1 MSNIL
6 FLPTPAHGHVNP
18 TLAVA
23 AQLVQRGH
31 RVVYLLPASFQAA
44 VAATGAEL
52 VEIEADIDVSPP
64 AGEQLPI
71 ALLLGRL
78 LRTAEKA
85 AAPLA
90 ALYEDLKPDLIVG
103 EAMSLWAGLLAES
116 RGTPAVNLSPS
127 YVMGPNS
134 PFRER
139 MGAMRQAGGPPQVDL
154 SQVGRIAASYGV
166 ELGPDPMAL
175 FWRETPLTIAFMPA
189 AFHPGSDRFGDTV
202 HFVGPALGRT
212 ENDDITLPDGP
223 LVYISLGTVFN
234 ERAQFFAD
242 AITAFG
248 DGPLPVVINHGSRLS
263 AADFPDAPANVT
275 LAPHVPQ
282 LQVLDRAAVFV
293 THGGMGSTQEGIAAG
308 VPLVVVPQM
317 IEQELTA
324 ERVAELGIGVR
335 LNPDD
340 VTPATLAAAVE
351 EVTGDPSYR
360 AAAEKMGAASRAAGG
375 APAAADLIERAL
387 G

>member
-1 MSNIL
+1 VSTVL

-31 RVVYLLPASFQAA
+31 RVIYLLPPSFQEA

-52 VEIEADIDVSPP
+52 VEVEADIDVSPP
-64 AGEQLPI
+64 AGGPPPI
-71 ALLLGRL
+71 ALMLGRL
-78 LRTAEKA
+78 LGFADKA

-103 EAMSLWAGLLAES
+103 ESMSLWAGLLAQG
-116 RGTPAVNLSPS
+116 RGTPAVNLSAS

-139 MGAMRQAGGPPQVDL
+139 MTAMAQAAGPQVDL
-154 SQVGRIAASYGV
+154 PALGRIAASYGV

-175 FWRETPLTIAFMPA
+175 FWREVPLTIAFMPA
-189 AFHPGSDRFGDTV
+189 AFHPGSEQFDDRV
-202 HFVGPALGRT
+202 RFVGPALGRT
-212 ENDDITLPDGP
+212 ETHDVALPDGP
-223 LVYISLGTVFN
+223 LLYISLGTVFN
-234 ERAQFFAD
+234 ERASFFAD

-263 AADFPDAPANVT
+263 TADFPGTPANVT

-282 LQVLDRAAVFV
+282 LQVLERASVFI

-317 IEQELTA
+317 IEQEMTA
-324 ERVAELGIGVR
+324 DRVAELGIGVR
-335 LNPDD
+335 LNPAD
-340 VTPATLAAAVE
+340 VTPARLAEAVE
-351 EVTGDPSYR
+351 KVTTDPSFR
-360 AAAEKMGAASRAAGG
+360 VAAEKMGAAARAAGG
-375 APAAADLIERAL
+375 APAAADVIEDFLA
-387 G
+387 